1 MRRSVISPQRP
12 RGRRVWRLGRDLSRP
27 RYNRIKNTATL
38 IAAILLSLFATAQAQ
53 NQKVSILIDL
63 DPNSAAQTVI
73 VESVTAD
80 HRGMLYT
87 ADRVSGNIWRIDPKN
102 PTRVVVGRVA
112 EREIDGK
119 KIRAD
124 VSGVTFNTAGDL
136 YLTAGGFKEVL
147 RIRSKELNP
156 DKPGIAQ
163 TFATQ
168 TENANGIAFDKAGR
182 LYVSGG
188 RNGRIYR
195 TGPEGGKADVVVQI
209 PPHVR
214 TLPDGKTEQALT
226 ANGLVFDRTG
236 TTLYIADTARG
247 AIWKVAIASD
257 GTASPPQSVVQSALL
272 EGADGPDFDRHGNLW
287 VAANERNAVVV
298 VTPEGR
304 VYDALKNDSKGPLE
318 FPTCVVIVGNTVYVS
333 NFDTPRR
340 DNLAADGK
348 TSLDGIGASIV
359 KIEP

>member
-1 MRRSVISPQRP
+1 MRKLAVTIYVLLLALPALAQSIKTSV
-12 RGRRVWRLGRDLSRP
+12 
-27 RYNRIKNTATL
+27 
-38 IAAILLSLFATAQAQ
+38 
-53 NQKVSILIDL
+53 LIDL

-73 VESVTAD
+73 VESLTAD
-80 HRGMLYT
+80 NKGMLYT
-87 ADRVSGNIWRIDPKN
+87 ADRVSGNVWRIDPKN
-102 PTRVVVGRVA
+102 PRLVVVGRVA
-112 EREIDGK
+112 EREIDGQK
-119 KIRAD
+119 VRAD
-124 VSGVTFNTAGDL
+124 VSGIAFNSASDL

-147 RIRSKELNP
+147 RIRGKELNLE
-156 DKPGIAQ
+156 KPGVAQ
-163 TFATQ
+163 TFATE

-188 RNGRIYR
+188 RNGKIYR
-195 TGPEGGKADVVVQI
+195 TGPEGGKADVVIQI
-209 PPHVR
+209 APHVR
-214 TLPDGKTEQALT
+214 TLPDGKTQQSLT
-226 ANGLVFDRTG
+226 ANGMVFDSAG

-247 AIWKVAIASD
+247 AIWKSTIESNGKV
-257 GTASPPQSVVQSALL
+257 GPPQSVVQSPLL
-272 EGADGPDFDRHGNLW
+272 EGADGPDFDRQGNLW

-304 VYDALKNDSKGPLE
+304 VYDAVKNDSKGPLE